1 MRPRRAAGPDRL
13 PAELMKAA
21 PAELAT
27 LCYPLLLKMAIRS
40 EEPIQWKGG
49 CTVALFKGKGAHDV
63 CANFRSI
70 LLMSTLGKA
79 IRASM
84 RAFINA
90 PYVRQSPQGQ
100 LGGKPRQSVLFGA
113 QVVRHFIAWLKQNQ
127 KSCAFYTVLR
137 ELAAGGGDRSSLDR
151 THSAHDEPLQSRARS

>member
-137 ELAAGGGDRSSLDR
+137 ELAAGGGQIVLGPNTFS
-151 THSAHDEPLQSRARS
+151 T